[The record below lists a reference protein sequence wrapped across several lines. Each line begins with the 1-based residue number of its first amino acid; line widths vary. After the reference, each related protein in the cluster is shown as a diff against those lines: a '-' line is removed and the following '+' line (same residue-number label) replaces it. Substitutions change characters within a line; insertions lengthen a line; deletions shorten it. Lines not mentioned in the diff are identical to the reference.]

1 MDYLTSH
8 LLKGI
13 KITLSLEEDEKTGR
27 HKMIVPKNV
36 YQHFLISGV
45 KHLCLIKCKLNKKY
59 LRASM
64 AQAPANEN
72 GLVFHDLY
80 CLVKIGL
87 GLSLSGYF
95 PM

>member
-1 MDYLTSH
+1 
-8 LLKGI
+8 
-13 KITLSLEEDEKTGR
+13 
-27 HKMIVPKNV
+27 
-36 YQHFLISGV
+36 
-45 KHLCLIKCKLNKKY
+45 
-59 LRASM
+59 M